1 MSELRTIEIRKGIG
15 WFRIIKDRRS
25 KYLLDDYLKTI
36 NMNEYHIYKSTG
48 RQRAVDI
55 EDVINFKYSGYIF
68 FSKEIYKKEDIE
80 DWLMKIKE
88 LGITVMYL
96 SKPFPSVNY
105 LKLIKVYE

>member
-1 MSELRTIEIRKGIG
+1 MSEVRTIEIRKGVG
-15 WFRIIKDRRS
+15 WFHIIKARISD
-25 KYLLDDYLKTI
+25 YLLDDYLTTI
-36 NMNEYHIYKSTG
+36 NMNEYNIYKSTG

-80 DWLMKIKE
+80 KWLLKIKE

-105 LKLIKVYE
+105 LKLIRIYE